1 MFHQHVFAG
10 VIVYLLMHRG
20 AGSYALACGCREPSL
35 FISDIVFSG
44 AEGDELAAARTSNP
58 LPRNSHATETDIVAA
73 RNSLASTGLFSA
85 ISMSVY
91 RDNSGDGHIL
101 EFKLKPNAE
110 FKGHE
115 VKGSRVLPP
124 GLIDNIF
131 AGAKGKTSDMNLY
144 ELVRSLDAS
153 CELGRTTRWQSDADV
168 AGNKEDRRMV
178 C

>member
-1 MFHQHVFAG
+1 MCCAHTLV
-10 VIVYLLMHRG
+10 VV
-20 AGSYALACGCREPSL
+20 CRDPSL

-44 AEGDELAAARTSNP
+44 ADGDELAAARTSNP
-58 LPRNSHATETDIVAA
+58 LPRNSHATEADIVAA

-91 RDNSGDGHIL
+91 RDSNGDGHIL

-124 GLIDNIF
+124 GLVDKIF

-144 ELVRSLDAS
+144 ELVRAFRVLHQHSNS
-153 CELGRTTRWQSDADV
+153 NIC
-168 AGNKEDRRMV
+168 NV